1 MQAALITSNK
11 LLTDNHFLSL
21 GRVINIT
28 FYPSSFITIR
38 QVRQGFEPLG
48 YVKANMK
55 KKNQRDSGS
64 NLIRYNAVT
73 KYLTIMKRYLL
84 SY

>member
-28 FYPSSFITIR
+28 FNPSPFITIR
-38 QVRQGFEPLG
+38 QARQGFEPLG
-48 YVKANMK
+48 
-55 KKNQRDSGS
+55 
-64 NLIRYNAVT
+64 
-73 KYLTIMKRYLL
+73 
-84 SY
+84 